1 MKMCEG
7 VLMKRSLCINPLFTL
22 FLVQMLY
29 VNNEKVVSSW
39 RYGDRGFCLVGCI
52 NSSGRVWLSYSS
64 SLFLGGTPSVGD
76 LGGFG
81 RFLWG

>member
-1 MKMCEG
+1 
-7 VLMKRSLCINPLFTL
+7 MKRSLCINPLFTL

-29 VNNEKVVSSW
+29 VNNEKVVSSR

-64 SLFLGGTPSVGD
+64 SLSLGVPLVSVTLVD
-76 LGGFG
+76 LVVSCGGEEKKKVYK
-81 RFLWG
+81 